1 MELEIEIPEELME
14 LLLLQAAIEEVSAE
28 EIVVRAIKR
37 FMERG
42 ENGGC

>member
-28 EIVVRAIKR
+28 EIVERAIQR

-42 ENGGC
+42 EKDGC